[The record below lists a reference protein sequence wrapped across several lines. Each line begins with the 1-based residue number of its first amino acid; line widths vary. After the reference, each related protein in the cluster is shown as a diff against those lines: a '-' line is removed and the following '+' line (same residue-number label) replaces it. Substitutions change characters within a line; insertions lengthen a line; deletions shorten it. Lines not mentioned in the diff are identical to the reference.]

1 MRVSPDAGRIR
12 FLRYAAHSRCP
23 DPEPGRGRLFAAQR
37 AGLFFG
43 ETGTGKTT
51 NLPLSEW
58 NTMFPNA
65 GPRKVMLDRLTDQVH
80 LIETGTKSYRFRR
93 APHRKEGG

>member
-1 MRVSPDAGRIR
+1 LATVGGQ
-12 FLRYAAHSRCP
+12 FVQV
-23 DPEPGRGRLFAAQR
+23 AAQR

-93 APHRKEGG
+93 ALHRKEGG